1 MNCLLATASN
11 PFNSSEHFLEI
22 SRCCDSLELAD
33 RRAERRRRFDE
44 EQPVCWQ
51 HCEKVRVCG
60 YNDSTE
66 CCSTLGVY
74 GVVHAKQSELKCIH
88 DIDTP
93 CPQCGYYPNIDTL
106 VSVEPKRHNSALSR
120 LLHLLTREVTL
131 QLCDHGFGSGPILL
145 NRFLMIVVISK
156 RGMNVSQRQM
166 GMRAHDF
173 FRRHSRVKN
182 LSRDLTHLDVR
193 PDHHRPRQRS
203 VDVHLGAGDIASQHD
218 GFLAPSPRSDHTLGA
233 KSASFEVNQPG
244 NTVSYWGLAVPLAS
258 LNCGRRW
265 EIEAADTTALI
276 LFCAPRK
283 RWGANAQR
291 TIATWPPQ
299 PKTTAPGRRATS
311 GNSRNDG
318 LSRVRAQNET
328 CFDDSIG
335 GPMVS
340 GAGRYFEV
348 GDCGGRE

>member
-1 MNCLLATASN
+1 MNCLLTTASN
-11 PFNSSEHFLEI
+11 PF
-22 SRCCDSLELAD
+22 
-33 RRAERRRRFDE
+33 
-44 EQPVCWQ
+44 
-51 HCEKVRVCG
+51 
-60 YNDSTE
+60 
-66 CCSTLGVY
+66 
-74 GVVHAKQSELKCIH
+74 
-88 DIDTP
+88 
-93 CPQCGYYPNIDTL
+93 
-106 VSVEPKRHNSALSR
+106 
-120 LLHLLTREVTL
+120 EVTL

-145 NRFLMIVVISK
+145 NRFLMIVVIGK

-258 LNCGRRW
+258 LKCGRRW
-265 EIEAADTTALI
+265 EIEAADTPALDTPALI
-276 LFCAPRK
+276 LFCAARK
-283 RWGANAQR
+283 RWGANARR
-291 TIATWPPQ
+291 TIATWRPQ
-299 PKTTAPGRRATS
+299 PKTTARGSGATS
-311 GNSRNDG
+311 GLSRNDG
-318 LSRVRAQNET
+318 ISRVRTQIEA
-328 CFDDSIG
+328 CFEDSIG

-340 GAGRYFEV
+340 GAGAYFGV
-348 GDCGGRE
+348 GVCGGRE